1 MMPNTASNP
10 DFDTEFSMNGESILS
25 EQLSHG
31 TAVSG
36 TDDIGLLQRI
46 RQGDQAAMAE
56 LFDRHGRA
64 VFSVA
69 VHILKDDGHAEDVMQ
84 EIFFQIWQN
93 SDSFVQTLGSLRTW
107 LVAIA
112 KNRSI
117 DVLRRRKPT
126 SPVEKIILASRCDL
140 ALEAEHNAMIEKVVK
155 AMKELPEAQQEAM
168 NLAFFQDLSHAE
180 VALRTGEPLGT
191 IKTRIRL
198 ALIALRKTLVA

>member
-1 MMPNTASNP
+1 MMPNTTSNP
-10 DFDTEFSMNGESILS
+10 DFDTDFSMDRESILS
-25 EQLSHG
+25 KQISRG

-36 TDDIGLLQRI
+36 ADDISLLQQI
-46 RQGDQAAMAE
+46 RKGDQAAMAE

-69 VHILKDDGHAEDVMQ
+69 VHILKDDGHAEDVVQ

-93 SDSFVQTLGSLRTW
+93 SDSFVQTLGSLRAW

-112 KNRSI
+112 RNRSI

-126 SPVEKIILASRCDL
+126 DPVEKVILASRCNL
-140 ALEAEHNAMIEKVVK
+140 ASEAEHNAMIEKVLK

-168 NLAFFQDLSHAE
+168 NLAFFEDLSHAE
-180 VALRTGEPLGT
+180 VAQRTGEPLGT

-198 ALIALRKTLVA
+198 ALIALRKALVA

>member
-1 MMPNTASNP
+1 MMPNTTPNP
-10 DFDTEFSMNGESILS
+10 DFDTDFSMDRESILS
-25 EQLSHG
+25 EQLSCG
-31 TAVSG
+31 TTVSG
-36 TDDIGLLQRI
+36 TDDISLLERI

-107 LVAIA
+107 LAAIA
-112 KNRSI
+112 RNRSI

-126 SPVEKIILASRCDL
+126 DPVEKVILASRCNL
-140 ALEAEHNAMIEKVVK
+140 VSEAEHNAMIEKVLK

-180 VALRTGEPLGT
+180 VAQRTGEPLGT

-198 ALIALRKTLVA
+198 ALIALRKALVA

>member
-1 MMPNTASNP
+1 MMPNTISNP
-10 DFDTEFSMNGESILS
+10 DFDTDFSMNRESILG

-31 TAVSG
+31 TTVSG
-36 TDDIGLLQRI
+36 TEDISLLQRI

-93 SDSFVQTLGSLRTW
+93 SDSFVQALGSLRTW
-107 LVAIA
+107 LVAVA
-112 KNRSI
+112 RNRSI

-126 SPVEKIILASRCDL
+126 SPLEKIILASRCNL